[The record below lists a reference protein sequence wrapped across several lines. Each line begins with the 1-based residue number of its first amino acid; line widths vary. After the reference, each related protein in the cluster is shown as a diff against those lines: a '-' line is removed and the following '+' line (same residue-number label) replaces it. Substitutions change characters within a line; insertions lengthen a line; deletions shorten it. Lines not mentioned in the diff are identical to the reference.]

1 MSAERSIKRK
11 TLGVPGL
18 DDMIVGGVPSPCALL
33 IAGEPGTG
41 KTTLCVQSMFSAAKN
56 GEKALY
62 ITAISEPQWVVQKF
76 LSGFEFYD
84 QALVE
89 KERVV
94 FVDLGQELISNPSSI
109 LNKIIG
115 LVEMHM
121 PDRLVIDPITPITD
135 MLHWRGETREFMH
148 ELFAKLKA
156 YDCITLITAEMSY
169 DDISKKMEAYMVD
182 GVLMLSYPEE
192 DKVRRKFLEVLK
204 MRGTRHVTGRQ
215 LVEIGS
221 EGFAVQPG
229 LR

>member
-1 MSAERSIKRK
+1 MSGERSIKRK

-33 IAGEPGTG
+33 VAGEPGTG

-76 LSGFEFYD
+76 LSGFTFYD

-89 KERVV
+89 KEKVI
-94 FVDLGQELISNPSSI
+94 FVDLGKELISNPSSI
-109 LNKIIG
+109 LSKITE

-121 PDRLVIDPITPITD
+121 QDRLVIDPITPITD

-215 LVEIGS
+215 LVEIGP

>member
-1 MSAERSIKRK
+1 MPSERSIARK
-11 TLGVPGL
+11 SLGVPGL
-18 DDMIVGGVPSPCALL
+18 DDMIIGGVPSPCAIL

-41 KTTLCVQSMFSAAKN
+41 KTTLCVQSMFAAAKA

-62 ITAISEPQWVVQKF
+62 VTAISEPQWVVQKF
-76 LSGFEFYD
+76 LSGFRFYD
-84 QALVE
+84 EKLVE
-89 KERVV
+89 SGAVT
-94 FVDLGQELISNPSSI
+94 FVDLGRELVTNPSVI
-109 LNKIIG
+109 LERITD
-115 LVEMHM
+115 LVEKHM
-121 PDRLVIDPITPITD
+121 PDRLIIDPITPIID

-156 YDCITLITAEMSY
+156 YDCVTLITAEMNY
-169 DDISKKMEAYMVD
+169 DDISRKMEAYMVD

-215 LVEIGS
+215 LVEIGP

>member
-1 MSAERSIKRK
+1 MSSERTIKRK
-11 TLGVPGL
+11 SLGVPGL

-33 IAGEPGTG
+33 VAGEPGTG

-76 LSGFEFYD
+76 LSGFVFYD

-89 KERVV
+89 SEKVI
-94 FVDLGQELISNPSSI
+94 FVDLGKELISNPSAI
-109 LNKIIG
+109 LGKITE
-115 LVEMHM
+115 LVERHM

-156 YDCITLITAEMSY
+156 YDCITLITAEMNY
-169 DDISKKMEAYMVD
+169 EDISKKMEAYMVD

-215 LVEIGS
+215 LVEIGP